1 MKRDTDKNTLYTKT
15 HKKRLK
21 RTQHDRLQQA
31 TATATPTTTLT
42 LSEENVTVRKLRQ
55 QICDVLM
62 YLLLSLA

>member
-1 MKRDTDKNTLYTKT
+1 MKRDTDKNTFYTKT
-15 HKKRLK
+15 KKKTKLK
-21 RTQHDRLQQA
+21 RTQHDRLQQ
-31 TATATPTTTLT
+31 ATATPTTTLT